1 LDNFFDQV
9 WLYLEVVPF
18 WPFVLLGFVVMIG
31 LIVDYVNR
39 RRRVDAV
46 EYFDSAFREELAG
59 LYPTASRWPNELSTF
74 MQPRLPMLLDAFT
87 TLRNFIPQDQLR
99 EYTMAWNNFNDFS
112 RTTSAGA
119 ESNSETS
126 PELVREQQ
134 LLQQQQFQEMVATL
148 LSYSEQFK

>member
-1 LDNFFDQV
+1 MDNFFDQV

-18 WPFVLLGFVVMIG
+18 WPFMLLGFVVMIG
-31 LIVDYVNR
+31 LIVDYINR

-46 EYFDSAFREELAG
+46 EYFNSAFREELAG
-59 LYPTASRWPNELSTF
+59 LYPTASRWPNELSAF

-99 EYTMAWNNFNDFS
+99 EYNIAWNNFNDFS
-112 RTTSAGA
+112 RTTPAGT
-119 ESNSETS
+119 ESNSEIS

-148 LSYSEQFK
+148 LSYTEQFK

>member
-1 LDNFFDQV
+1 MDNFFDQV

-99 EYTMAWNNFNDFS
+99 EYNMAWNNFNDFS

>member
-1 LDNFFDQV
+1 MDNVCDQV

-18 WPFVLLGFVVMIG
+18 WPLGRLGFVVMIG

-99 EYTMAWNNFNDFS
+99 EYNMAWNNFNDFS